1 MESNITKIQFRQD
14 STTNWNNSSA
24 IPASGEPCYDT
35 TTGKVKVGNGKDTF
49 NNLPDVGSEV
59 ASIGEPNDDGKK
71 YARVRQPNEK
81 VGQWQQVIEF
91 EDARKTLAD
100 VLMSNGEEIDMN
112 YMVDGNEVYGVR
124 KVINITAEENTEVET
139 DILENVSGI
148 IFSYGTI
155 TTDTDHT
162 YIIPSTNENYS
173 ANIVFDAE
181 YKKIKVISKSNNKRD
196 NSPIALVLIYTKQ

>member
-14 STTNWNNSSA
+14 STTNWNNSTA

-35 TTGKVKVGNGKDTF
+35 TTGKLKVGNGKDTF
-49 NNLPDVGSEV
+49 NNLHDIGSEI

-71 YARVRQPNEK
+71 YARVRQPNAE
-81 VGQWQQVIEF
+81 VGEWQQVIEF
-91 EDARKTLAD
+91 KDTRKTLAD

-112 YMVDGNEVYGVR
+112 YKVDEKEAYGVR
-124 KVINITAEENTEVET
+124 KVINITAEENIETET
-139 DILENVSGI
+139 DILENVTGV

-162 YIIPSTNENYS
+162 YVIPSTTENYS

-181 YKKIKVISKSNNKRD
+181 YKKVKVISKSNNRRD
-196 NSPIALVLIYTKQ
+196 NSPITLVLIYTK